1 LRQLKKKLKE
11 FPKPEIHRRNTGYAV
26 DILLKSDLFSGT
38 EPTINVGKLLC
49 GSEGTFYHRGYLKVD
64 ILPPTNNVM
73 VVAHFH
79 IQESLEAVVSNET
92 SFIHL

>member
-1 LRQLKKKLKE
+1 M
-11 FPKPEIHRRNTGYAV
+11 
-26 DILLKSDLFSGT
+26 
-38 EPTINVGKLLC
+38 GKLLC
-49 GSEGTFYHRGYLKVD
+49 GSEGTLASTIEVTLKVD

-79 IQESLEAVVSNET
+79 SIQESLEAVGNET